1 MSLTPTKKRVLRMV
15 WKYFLIF
22 LGSALLALGDA
33 AFLVPFNLVT
43 GGVVSIGIIAQYYV
57 TLSGSTF
64 QVTDIITWGIQ
75 IAMLGVSFAF
85 LGKRFT
91 ARTIASVLLYPAL
104 FTLMLRIPVGGY
116 EGIGPAI
123 AAEIRREIGNELIA
137 GDILAAVFGGAC
149 VGGGVGICYL
159 AGGSTGGLDVISAIL
174 AIKVHVKESV
184 SAFLMDTFIL
194 LVGLACMQNLVRALI
209 GVVSALICALM
220 VQYLFV
226 RTNVFIVADIVSDQA
241 DKIREYVENTM
252 DRTTTLI
259 TAQGGYTGETRTIIR
274 VAFSKKE
281 LIAFKSFIA
290 EVDPKA
296 FVTFT
301 EASMINGEGF
311 APLKPSVLGKITE
324 NRLDNETHFGDKK

>member
-1 MSLTPTKKRVLRMV
+1 MALTATKKKALRLV

-22 LGSALLALGDA
+22 LGSALVALGDA

-57 TLSGSTF
+57 AQSGSAF
-64 QVTDIITWGIQ
+64 QITDIVTWGIQ
-75 IAMLGVSFAF
+75 IAMLLVSFVF

-91 ARTIASVLLYPAL
+91 IRTVASVLLYPAL
-104 FTLMLRIPVGGY
+104 FTLMLRVPVGGY

-123 AAEIRREIGNELIA
+123 AAEIRKEIGSELIS

-149 VGGGVGICYL
+149 VGSGVGICYL

-174 AIKVHVKESV
+174 AKKFHLKESV
-184 SAFLMDTFIL
+184 SAFFLDTFIL
-194 LVGLACMQNLVRALI
+194 LVGLACMQNFVRALI
-209 GVVSALICALM
+209 GVVSALICAIM

-226 RTNVFIVADIVSDQA
+226 RTNVFIVADIVSDKA
-241 DKIREYVENTM
+241 EEIHKYVEETM

-281 LIAFKSFIA
+281 LIAFKTFIA
-290 EVDPKA
+290 ETDPKA

-324 NRLDNETHFGDKK
+324 NRLDNEEHFGDQQ